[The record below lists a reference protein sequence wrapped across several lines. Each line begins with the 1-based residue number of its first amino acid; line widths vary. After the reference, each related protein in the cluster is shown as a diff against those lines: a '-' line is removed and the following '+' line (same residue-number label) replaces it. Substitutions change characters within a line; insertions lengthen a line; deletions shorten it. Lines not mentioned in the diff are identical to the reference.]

1 MAFHHGAMAVRDV
14 VLKFRND
21 DEGIGSDGVCV
32 YDIVADAG
40 NEGVGVRDFM
50 TNVGNG
56 YIHVYCKFGL
66 EVNSWRGSYG
76 SDGTHVKDMKDPV
89 EIQPPGRDRLF
100 IVLRMKHPGGRISST
115 PLDDVLLDL
124 GHSPVI
130 GSSGSEWP
138 GVCVA
143 GSTHV
148 VNCPIASNMD

>member
-1 MAFHHGAMAVRDV
+1 MAVRDV

-89 EIQPPGRDRLF
+89 EIQPPGRDRLLV
-100 IVLRMKHPGGRISST
+100 VLCVEHPGDPISFT
-115 PLDDVLLDL
+115 PLHNVPLDL
-124 GHSPVI
+124 SHSSAIWSIV
-130 GSSGSEWP
+130 SESP
-138 GVCVA
+138 GVCIA
-143 GSTHV
+143 GPTHV
-148 VNCPIASNMD
+148 VNCPIASNTD